1 MLKLLHNG
9 EYGRKA
15 RRLLACGIG
24 FAHLARWQVRGT
36 CFYWQSVQ
44 KEGFNPHTAE
54 QTLYTRRV
62 LVENEDLEAS
72 LRTLEEVLP
81 ENKVKEK
88 LR

>member
-1 MLKLLHNG
+1 M
-9 EYGRKA
+9 
-15 RRLLACGIG
+15 
-24 FAHLARWQVRGT
+24 
-36 CFYWQSVQ
+36 Q

-54 QTLYTRRV
+54 QTLYTTRRV